1 MSYQD
6 QLVDLIMRV
15 LVEHDEL
22 HYYQG
27 YHDICVT
34 FLLVLG
40 EDLAFATLNVLSLQ
54 HLRYFKIQQNSV
66 VLMCSSS
73 NVAYRVQNE
82 CLCVTFYICAANHTQ
97 KLTDC
102 FTLCMHFLGIILWRL
117 NFCGFDGF
125 PIPMN
130 LKLQ

>member
-1 MSYQD
+1 MEEEVRMSYQD

-54 HLRYFKIQQNSV
+54 HLRYGKHLAELSFLSV
-66 VLMCSSS
+66 LFS
-73 NVAYRVQNE
+73 
-82 CLCVTFYICAANHTQ
+82 
-97 KLTDC
+97 
-102 FTLCMHFLGIILWRL
+102 
-117 NFCGFDGF
+117 
-125 PIPMN
+125 
-130 LKLQ
+130 